1 VLKRLRP
8 GKAVLVIVSDVP
20 NSRYAGT
27 VKGIAKNQAVIAF
40 SSSVAAV
47 HPGIEARVRLQAE

>member
-1 VLKRLRP
+1 
-8 GKAVLVIVSDVP
+8 VLVIVSDVP

-27 VKGIAKNQAVIAF
+27 VKGIAKNQPVIGF

-47 HPGIEARVRLQAE
+47 HAGMQARVRLEAE